1 MHFPHKVPLNLHVES
16 NGSLVVFEEGS
27 SPFPL
32 RRVFVVTA
40 DVGQVRGHHAHRTCS
55 QLLVALRGQV
65 LVSVDDGNGPQDFL
79 VSELEQGLLI
89 PPMNWAT
96 QKYMSEGT
104 ILMVVCDQLFDERDY
119 IRDYEEFSG
128 ALHSMKDGNSPSKQ

>member
-1 MHFPHKVPLNLHVES
+1 MHNSHQVPLNLHVES

-32 RRVFVVTA
+32 RRAFVVTA

-55 QLLVALRGQV
+55 QLLAVLRGQV
-65 LVSVDDGNGPQDFL
+65 LVSVDYGNGSQDFL
-79 VSELEQGLLI
+79 LSELEQGLLI

-96 QKYMSEGT
+96 QKYMSEET
-104 ILMVVCDQLFDERDY
+104 ILMVACDQLFDEKDY
-119 IRDYEEFSG
+119 IRDYAEF
-128 ALHSMKDGNSPSKQ
+128 AFTLQSMKGGNSPS